1 MADIHKDVNTNVLVE
16 EFGCDG
22 DVSPLIERRK
32 GTRGPTTL
40 FFVSGFNDL
49 AVRSMGWYLT
59 NGPTRSSIEHVARMI
74 ITR

>member
-22 DVSPLIERRK
+22 DVSPLIERGK
-32 GTRGPTTL
+32 GTRGRTA
-40 FFVSGFNDL
+40 FVFVSGFNDL
-49 AVRSMGWYLT
+49 AVRSLGWYLT
-59 NGPTRSSIEHVARMI
+59 NGPTRSRIEHVTLTI

>member
-32 GTRGPTTL
+32 GIGGRTA
-40 FFVSGFNDL
+40 FVFVSGFNDL
-49 AVRSMGWYLT
+49 AVRSL
-59 NGPTRSSIEHVARMI
+59 
-74 ITR
+74 